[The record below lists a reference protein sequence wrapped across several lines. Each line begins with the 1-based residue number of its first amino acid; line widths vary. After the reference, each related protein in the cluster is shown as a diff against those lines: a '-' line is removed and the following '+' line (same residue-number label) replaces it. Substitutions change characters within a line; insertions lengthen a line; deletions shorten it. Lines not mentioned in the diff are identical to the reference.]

1 MINRNKI
8 LDAALMLKSKNIK
21 YKLGA
26 KAMPPTI
33 PKVLDCS
40 GFVKYCYKIAGV
52 DIPDGTWYQWH
63 ASNSIK
69 VSDLK
74 IGDLG
79 FKHDP
84 GVERGINHIGIY
96 AGDGKWIH
104 CNASRNGITLEK
116 TTIFPYA
123 RRIKGISFTNV
134 NIKKQE
140 DDDMPRI
147 EVSDKEKGYAKA
159 AIKRLAELNVI
170 SNPDVH
176 IKNLETDPSSWAQW
190 VVNAKLAEK
199 LEGK

>member
-8 LDAALMLKSKNIK
+8 LEAALMLKSKNIK

-40 GFVKYCYKIAGV
+40 GFVRYCYKIVGV

-123 RRIKGISFTNV
+123 RRIKGVSFTNV
-134 NIKKQE
+134 KPEE
-140 DDDMPRI
+140 DEDMARKP
-147 EVSDKEKGYAKA
+147 VSQKELDYGID
-159 AIKRLAELNVI
+159 AIN
-170 SNPDVH
+170 
-176 IKNLETDPSSWAQW
+176 NL
-190 VVNAKLAEK
+190 AKLKIINSPERHIADLKEYPWDWKMWVIQNNIAEK
-199 LEGK
+199 CGGTK